1 MGAECKGSWVA
12 GWRKSYFL
20 LICSTL
26 AARRRFLVK
35 HGKKKKRLK
44 RPAVV
49 YLDLQLGLADGTP
62 PRRHKHQAIHRT
74 SHGPAERVEAL
85 HSVAASN
92 MWESGVG
99 SRESLPGGFLAQSI
113 EEGVGVEELR
123 EVQRVRQE
131 SLTAGALHP
140 TLDAQ
145 THRLK

>member
-1 MGAECKGSWVA
+1 M
-12 GWRKSYFL
+12 
-20 LICSTL
+20 
-26 AARRRFLVK
+26 
-35 HGKKKKRLK
+35 
-44 RPAVV
+44 
-49 YLDLQLGLADGTP
+49 
-62 PRRHKHQAIHRT
+62 
-74 SHGPAERVEAL
+74 EAL
-85 HSVAASN
+85 HFVSRVESRG
-92 MWESGVG
+92 SGVE